1 MQGKK
6 FQKIKINMTSSTKL
20 QIPITWTR
28 KKNWILSRYMYLYEH
43 DETEQIQY
51 QWGTALKLKLSII

>member
-1 MQGKK
+1 
-6 FQKIKINMTSSTKL
+6 MTSSTKL

-51 QWGTALKLKLSII
+51 QCRTALKLKLSII

>member
-1 MQGKK
+1 
-6 FQKIKINMTSSTKL
+6 MTSSTRL
-20 QIPITWTR
+20 PVQIPITWKR